1 MQLGFGK
8 AGFDSNDLLDNA
20 AHPSVDRIIDELQH
34 PRVGDCVPTFTK
46 VSDTTAFKIAAINAA
61 ESFSGSSPTARG
73 HGNSLR
79 SAGAPAGSRERARYY
94 WERPAEALISVLLM
108 ELGDSR

>member
-8 AGFDSNDLLDNA
+8 GGFDSNDLLDNA

-46 VSDTTAFKIAAINAA
+46 VSDTTAFKIAAINQRAERHAA
-61 ESFSGSSPTARG
+61 STARR
-73 HGNSLR
+73 H
-79 SAGAPAGSRERARYY
+79 E
-94 WERPAEALISVLLM
+94 VL
-108 ELGDSR
+108 